1 MSDPPVRLRFM
12 KKLHMP
18 HIQITHAALRIY
30 AAKGPKGLTMRALGA
45 ALGVCASALYRHFRN
60 KDAII
65 EAVVDAAESRLAF
78 RLKPSPRLA
87 PPKDRAGFIA
97 ERALLFSVEEPYLFQ
112 LVTRR
117 KAHWHGDTGGRRAAQ
132 RMLQGLRAA

>member
-1 MSDPPVRLRFM
+1 M

-60 KDAII
+60 KDAIL
-65 EAVVDAAESRLAF
+65 EAVVDAAE
-78 RLKPSPRLA
+78 
-87 PPKDRAGFIA
+87 G
-97 ERALLFSVEEPYLFQ
+97 
-112 LVTRR
+112 
-117 KAHWHGDTGGRRAAQ
+117 
-132 RMLQGLRAA
+132 